1 MRPRRGFPIARA
13 FLLASLALAG
23 CDPFH
28 RQQVLKTPP
37 LLEDDVDEAADVS
50 NLSPET
56 KGFFKR
62 DRSTG
67 TWSSEA
73 QEIEKHFGATDF

>member
-1 MRPRRGFPIARA
+1 MACV
-13 FLLASLALAG
+13 LLVLAVGILLPG

-37 LLEDDVDEAADVS
+37 LFEEEVDEAADVS

-62 DRSTG
+62 DRSAG
-67 TWSSEA
+67 AWSSEA
-73 QEIEKHFGATDF
+73 REIEEHFGATDF